1 MFSLPDVIW
10 VPSRFVIVFEEK
22 CWKNY
27 PILLFGLNVFIYA
40 SVHWFALKFIGNFS
54 SFMCLQFSEK
64 LNYFGIIYFA
74 VSSCFYPLKPQTRFL
89 NIRDHF
95 QPHVFFFKF
104 LVFTVFIIK
113 VFLFFIV
120 PLLLSLFFFVFTC
133 STSILR

>member
-1 MFSLPDVIW
+1 MFSLPDLIW

-40 SVHWFALKFIGNFS
+40 SVHWFALKFIANFS

-95 QPHVFFFKF
+95 QSHVFFSSSWF
-104 LVFTVFIIK
+104 LLFFIIK

-120 PLLLSLFFFVFTC
+120 PLLLSLFFFVFKC

>member
-10 VPSRFVIVFEEK
+10 VPSRFVIVFEEN

-54 SFMCLQFSEK
+54 SFKCLQFSEK

-95 QPHVFFFKF
+95 QPHVFFSSSWF
-104 LVFTVFIIK
+104 L
-113 VFLFFIV
+113 LF
-120 PLLLSLFFFVFTC
+120 LLLKFFCFSLFLCCCRYSSLFSHVPPV
-133 STSILR
+133 S

>member
-1 MFSLPDVIW
+1 MFSLPDLIW

-95 QPHVFFFKF
+95 QSHVFFQVLGFYCF
-104 LVFTVFIIK
+104 
-113 VFLFFIV
+113 
-120 PLLLSLFFFVFTC
+120 LLLKFFCFLLFLCCCRYSSLFSNVPPV
-133 STSILR
+133 S